1 MAVSAASAEEGLAQE
16 VGAFQQTM
24 RALHSGGPITTGTP
38 MGVAFVES
46 HGFAFGRGCRVG
58 ILAFAV
64 THDANFAQA

>member
-1 MAVSAASAEEGLAQE
+1 
-16 VGAFQQTM
+16 M